1 MNWHKLR
8 RYMSALS
15 LFYDILKPISDFEI
29 VVGGTNLPIDF
40 DNGTILI
47 TPLFSSVITR
57 SDKNFKDIIARG
69 DKHYIIQSSKLKETY
84 QIDFYKVNPQNE
96 TSIIAYDVAK
106 RVQEYL
112 KSYDVSEYL
121 KRFDVEILPNFEV
134 VSYTNDFTE
143 QKKLVNRAFFEFS
156 VYFYENILQEIKI
169 FDKIVVNNHILRG
182 GNNE

>member
-1 MNWHKLR
+1 
-8 RYMSALS
+8 MSALS

-40 DNGTILI
+40 DKGTMLI
-47 TPLFSSVITR
+47 TPLYSNVVTR

-69 DKHYIIQSSKLKETY
+69 DKHYIMQSSKLKETY

-112 KSYDVSEYL
+112 KSYDISEYL
-121 KRFDVEILPNFEV
+121 REHNVEILPNFEV
-134 VSYTNDFTE
+134 ISYTNDFTE

-156 VYFYENILQEIKI
+156 VYFYQNILQEVNI
-169 FDKIVVNNHILRG
+169 FDKITAENKYIIEG
-182 GNNE
+182 GKQ

>member
-1 MNWHKLR
+1 
-8 RYMSALS
+8 MSALS
-15 LFYDILKPISDFEI
+15 LFYDILKPISDFDI
-29 VVGGTNLPIDF
+29 VVGGTNLPIDY
-40 DNGTILI
+40 NKGTILI

-57 SDKNFKDIIARG
+57 SDKNFKDIIAKD
-69 DKHYIIQSSKLKETY
+69 DKHYIKQGSKLKETY

-121 KRFDVEILPNFEV
+121 RRFDVEILPNFEV
-134 VSYTNDFTE
+134 ISYTNDFTE

-156 VYFYENILQEIKI
+156 VYFYENILQEINI
-169 FDKIVVNNHILRG
+169 FDKITLENKHILRG